1 LPQRLLFALKTPCFS
16 RDQKGKLSALTCPFC
31 FTFPDETKKTTRFTG
46 SRLPHDFVP
55 QHNNDYACVT
65 KSLQLR
71 VSLRFAAPRYDAYCK
86 IWDKGKSD
94 FTTPGKPG

>member
-1 LPQRLLFALKTPCFS
+1 MIKGLLTQILQQPSTTACKPLLQRLF
-16 RDQKGKLSALTCPFC
+16 
-31 FTFPDETKKTTRFTG
+31 
-46 SRLPHDFVP
+46 HDFVT

-86 IWDKGKSD
+86 IWG
-94 FTTPGKPG
+94 

>member
-1 LPQRLLFALKTPCFS
+1 MKECEAVIFS
-16 RDQKGKLSALTCPFC
+16 LYCLWD
-31 FTFPDETKKTTRFTG
+31 
-46 SRLPHDFVP
+46 DFVP

-86 IWDKGKSD
+86 IWVK
-94 FTTPGKPG
+94 